1 MTNDYNLELLRSEE
15 LRAAVEQNIE
25 CDPAKVALR
34 RGVPQPQVVATQVKY
49 LQRARR
55 KLPTLYASRCV
66 IPPRAF
72 EQSSSEESAERKPL
86 EGESCLDLTC
96 GLGIDSMALAKR
108 FKRVVSIERDE
119 ALAEVVRYNMALM
132 GITNVEVVSLSAEEY
147 VASCAEQFDWVFVD
161 PDRRSD
167 KGNKMVCMEDCSPN
181 ILSLMP
187 RLKDIAK
194 RVAIKLSPMFDCAE
208 AFRLLSPSAVEVVS
222 IAGECKELNIYTGA
236 ERNIVRVAVIGQGE
250 WEFAESDMVAM
261 PSSESFDS
269 VEWRYLHLPD
279 VALQKAR
286 VAIAALR
293 PYASIWSNN
302 GFAFSREALPVALP
316 VRSYEILSVE
326 RYRPKELKRKYK
338 GVGIDIIKRD
348 TQLSVD
354 AVRKALGAKSGSEAT
369 VALTT
374 IEGETYLIEIKQLTK

>member
-187 RLKDIAK
+187 RLKDLAK

-250 WEFAESDMVAM
+250 WEFAESDMVAR